1 MTDEL
6 RERLARLDP
15 MHSGV
20 PTEPATTESS
30 RELLEQIMSTPTQ
43 EQTDS
48 ESGARRTW
56 MIPVAAAAAL
66 VLAIAGG
73 IALTGGD
80 DTPPVATGE
89 TLELDAGEEDLT
101 AMCIAFSPEELER
114 VAQIA
119 FAGTVTGVDGAVV
132 TLTVDNWYRGG
143 DAEQV
148 ILNAPQGM
156 EALIGGIPFEVGGQY
171 LITAS
176 EGNVNYCGFSG
187 PSTPEMRSAFDEAFA
202 QG

>member
-20 PTEPATTESS
+20 PTEPATEESS
-30 RELLEQIMSTPTQ
+30 QELLEQIMSTPTQ
-43 EQTDS
+43 EQTDN
-48 ESGARRTW
+48 ESARKTW

-73 IALTGGD
+73 IAFTGGND
-80 DTPPVATGE
+80 NPPVATGE
-89 TLELDAGEEDLT
+89 TLELSAAEEDLT
-101 AMCIAFSPEELER
+101 QMCIAFSPGELEA
-114 VAQIA
+114 VAEIA
-119 FAGTVTGVDGAVV
+119 FEGTVTAVDGAAV
-132 TLTVDNWYRGG
+132 TLTVAHWYRGD
-143 DAEQV
+143 DAEV
-148 ILNAPQGM
+148 VVLNAPQGM
-156 EALIGGIPFEVGGQY
+156 EALIGGIPFEVGSQY
-171 LITAS
+171 LITAAD
-176 EGNVNYCGFSG
+176 GNVNYCGFSG